1 MTTTSSAPGL
11 SASGL
16 GVRLGGRTLF
26 EGLEATFQPGRV
38 TCVVG
43 PNGAGKSTL
52 MACLAGLR
60 RPDVGVVRLG
70 GEPLLALSPAARAR
84 RIGFL
89 PQTPEIAWPIEVA
102 TLVGLGRT
110 PHRSSGR
117 SAPDRAAIA
126 GAMAATGVGD
136 FAARRV
142 DSLSGG
148 ERARVLIARALAGE
162 PEWLLADEPLTGLD
176 PGHQIDACH
185 LFRRL
190 AHETGYGVVLTLH
203 DLPMALRLAD
213 EILVLAEG
221 GLIAAGPPV
230 ETLTPEVIRRAYG
243 VEARLIAGGHGPV
256 LELVGRHAA

>member
-1 MTTTSSAPGL
+1 MTPIPSL
-11 SASGL
+11 SAEAL
-16 GVRLGGRTLF
+16 AVRLGGRSLF
-26 EGLEATFQPGRV
+26 SNLDASFQPGQV
-38 TCVVG
+38 TCVIG

-60 RPDVGVVRLG
+60 RPDAGAVRLG
-70 GEPLLALSPAARAR
+70 AEAVLAMPPAARAR

-89 PQTPEIAWPIEVA
+89 PQTPEIAWPIDVEA
-102 TLVGLGRT
+102 LVTLGRT

-117 SAPDRAAIA
+117 APEDLRAIA
-126 GAMAATGVGD
+126 AAMSATGVEG
-136 FAARRV
+136 FAKRRV

-176 PGHQIDACH
+176 PGHQIDACN

-190 AHETGYGVVLTLH
+190 AHEVGHGVVLTLH
-203 DLPMALRLAD
+203 DLPLALRLAD
-213 EILVLAEG
+213 EVLVLAEG
-221 GLIAAGPPV
+221 GLIARGPPV
-230 ETLTPEVIRRAYG
+230 EALTPEIIRRAYG
-243 VEARLIAGGHGPV
+243 VEARLVAGHHGPV

>member
-1 MTTTSSAPGL
+1 MTQIL
-11 SASGL
+11 SAAGL
-16 GVRLGGRTLF
+16 TVRLGGRSLF
-26 EGLEATFQPGRV
+26 TGLDAAFQPGRV

-60 RPDVGVVRLG
+60 RPGAGAVRLG
-70 GEPLLALSPAARAR
+70 ETTVMDLSPAARAR

-89 PQTPEIAWPIEVA
+89 PQTPEIAWPIDVQA
-102 TLVGLGRT
+102 LIALGRT

-117 SAPDRAAIA
+117 GPADVAAITQ
-126 GAMAATGVGD
+126 AMEATGVIE
-136 FAARRV
+136 FVSRRV
-142 DSLSGG
+142 DTLSGG

-176 PGHQIDACH
+176 PGHQIDTCG

-190 AHETGYGVVLTLH
+190 AHEGGYGVVLTLH

-213 EILVLAEG
+213 SVLVLAEG
-221 GLIAAGPPV
+221 GLLASGPPI
-230 ETLTPEVIRRAYG
+230 EALTPEIIRRAYG
-243 VEARLIAGGHGPV
+243 VDARLVAGHHGPI
-256 LELVGRHAA
+256 LELIGRHAA

>member
-1 MTTTSSAPGL
+1 VNLAPPTPGL
-11 SASGL
+11 SATGL

-26 EGLEATFQPGRV
+26 EGLEAAFEPGRV
-38 TCVVG
+38 TCVIG

-60 RPDVGVVRLG
+60 RPDAGAVRLG
-70 GEPLLALSPAARAR
+70 VEPVLGMGGAARAR

-89 PQTPEIAWPIEVA
+89 PQTPEIAWPIDVA
-102 TLVGLGRT
+102 ALVALGRT
-110 PHRSSGR
+110 PHRTSGR
-117 SAPDRAAIA
+117 SPADLAAIA
-126 GAMAATGVGD
+126 GAMEATGVAA
-136 FAARRV
+136 FAERRV

-176 PGHQIDACH
+176 PGHQIDACS

-190 AHETGYGVVLTLH
+190 AHESGYGVVLTLH

-213 EILVLAEG
+213 EVLVLAEG
-221 GLIAAGPPV
+221 GLIASGPPA
-230 ETLTPEVIRRAYG
+230 EALTPEVIRRAYG
-243 VEARLIAGGHGPV
+243 VEARLVAGHHGPV
-256 LELVGRHAA
+256 LEIVGRHAA